1 MVKKINLRLI
11 RYILFFVGLI
21 ILWYTGQIFVQNF
34 NMQKTIQTLKQKQVE
49 LKWNTYWLK
58 NYYEPFLK
66 TEYAKTFFSHK
77 NGVPLE
83 NEIVVNIVSYQWG
96 QSTWTT
102 QEVVD
107 FKVQKNNLNWQK
119 FFDKIL
125 KTIWV
130 NIYF

>member
-83 NEIVVNIVSYQWG
+83 NEIVVNIVYQWG

>member
-1 MVKKINLRLI
+1 MIKKINLRLI
-11 RYILFFVGLI
+11 RYVLFFLGLI

-34 NMQKTIQTLKQKQVE
+34 NMQKTIQGLKQKQVE

-66 TEYAKTFFSHK
+66 TDYAKKFFSHK

-83 NEIVVNIVSYQWG
+83 NEIVVNIVSYQWE
-96 QSTWTT
+96 QLTWET

-119 FFDKIL
+119 FFDKVL
-125 KTIWV
+125 NTIWL
-130 NIYF
+130 NL